1 MLYRV
6 EFQYNLIKEDELSK
20 NPMLYRLEFQ
30 NNVMTDDDDD
40 DTHELTL
47 CDEHPTR

>member
-6 EFQYNLIKEDELSK
+6 EFQYNLIQEDELLK

-40 DTHELTL
+40 THELTL
-47 CDEHPTR
+47 SDEHPTR